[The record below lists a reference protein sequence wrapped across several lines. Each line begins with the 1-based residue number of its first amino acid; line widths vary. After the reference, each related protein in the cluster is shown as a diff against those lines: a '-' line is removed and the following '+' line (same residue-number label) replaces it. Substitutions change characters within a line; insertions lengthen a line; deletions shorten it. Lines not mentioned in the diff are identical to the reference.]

1 MYFYILV
8 FIFLNFIKN
17 FIIFGQATK
26 NSSPRF
32 YDLDQKRKRTKKVK

>member
-26 NSSPRF
+26 DSSPGF
-32 YDLDQKRKRTKKVK
+32 YGFGSEEKKGRKK

>member
-17 FIIFGQATK
+17 FIIFDQATK
-26 NSSPRF
+26 DSSPGF
-32 YDLDQKRKRTKKVK
+32 YGFGSEEKKGRKK